1 MPRALRLWALEHPHQ
16 WGLIFGTP
24 VPGYQ
29 APEATV
35 EPYARVAEALVRPL
49 VAAKEAGR
57 LRSEDLARPVTD
69 ELRAAVAPV
78 SEGLLPGMPVEKVV
92 LALEAWTTIV
102 GTISLEVFGHWRN
115 TVWEPGLLFEAVIRQ
130 IADAIGL
137 R

>member
-1 MPRALRLWALEHPHQ
+1 MRTWRGPCQ
-16 WGLIFGTP
+16 
-24 VPGYQ
+24 
-29 APEATV
+29 
-35 EPYARVAEALVRPL
+35 
-49 VAAKEAGR
+49 
-57 LRSEDLARPVTD
+57 D

-115 TVWEPGLLFEAVIRQ
+115 TVWEPGLLFEAAIRQ